1 MEIQD
6 IKQRLTL
13 AMVLQHYGLKP
24 DKHMRLNCPFH
35 EDKTPSLQVYYKTHT
50 AFCFSA
56 NCPSGGKSMDVIDFI
71 MYKEQ
76 ISKHD
81 AILKAAALINEKQGA
96 ARGTNDHSPLTI
108 HHAPLTNADRSA
120 FLQRMFTY
128 FKNAVYNSPPAK
140 EYLKQ
145 RCLDASVVEVGYNS
159 GQFHHGARKEESLIQ
174 NCVQYGLLSPWHY
187 SGQGGGQSYKPFAKH
202 CIVFALKNHKN
213 EVTGLYFRSTT
224 NDKDQRHFYLK
235 DREGLYPGYPDPET
249 TTLIIAE
256 SIIDTASLLQC
267 TDAIY
272 RVSDNTSLLALYG
285 TNGLTEEHK
294 RAIAALDKL
303 EEIIFFLNGDE
314 AGRNAVIKQAET
326 IRSIKTQVKIS
337 NAEPPEAEDINSL
350 LQGHEPELLAEMLK
364 NRIPVQPATNDF
376 FLSTEEPVKEQ
387 EPQLKE
393 KRESTQ
399 TQPPMPDTS
408 LSNSQ
413 IIKFSNQLNANN
425 PELLIYTT
433 KEVKITVLGGIRIS
447 GLDRLKVTLKAESR
461 SAGARI
467 IRHSLDLYHAKQ
479 TEQLAEMMAAQLETG
494 TSRATEIIRALTGDL
509 ENYRQ
514 HRLEAMKPKTAEE
527 YEMSEEERQQ
537 AMSYLRDPD
546 LMQNTRN
553 DIAAAG
559 IVGEENN
566 AMTGYIVNLSRKREK
581 PLHVMYL
588 GSSGS
593 GKTHLQEGLSLL
605 VPEEDRIEATGLS
618 DQSLYYEGLKLKGK
632 ILFIEDL
639 DGAENVIYIIRELQS
654 KGKIS
659 KRVAWRD
666 NKGNTKTVEVTAR
679 GPVVISSCTTREK
692 LYEDNANR
700 CILLYTDQSRE
711 QDERVMTYIK
721 AKSTGTINETQEEE
735 TRHRMRNIQRVLRSV
750 RVYNPFA
757 EHIALPPEVFK
768 PRRSLPLLLGF
779 IETVTFYHQ
788 YQRKVSVNEAGEQY
802 IESTYEDVACS
813 FELMKDVLFSKSD
826 ELTKAA
832 REFFERLKS
841 TVKQGE
847 SFYTKDIRRRF
858 RINANT
864 LKRYMRELQAYGH
877 LKAKSGSHYRGF
889 EYEISDYEEY
899 EQLRQRID
907 QRLEAILLQIRNM
920 SAALS
925 LPKGGSVDMSGSL
938 KENTHSNTL
947 ETVS

>member
-1 MEIQD
+1 
-6 IKQRLTL
+6 
-13 AMVLQHYGLKP
+13 
-24 DKHMRLNCPFH
+24 
-35 EDKTPSLQVYYKTHT
+35 
-50 AFCFSA
+50 
-56 NCPSGGKSMDVIDFI
+56 
-71 MYKEQ
+71 
-76 ISKHD
+76 
-81 AILKAAALINEKQGA
+81 
-96 ARGTNDHSPLTI
+96 
-108 HHAPLTNADRSA
+108 
-120 FLQRMFTY
+120 MFTY

-145 RCLDASVVEVGYNS
+145 RCLDPELLEVGYNS
-159 GQFHHGARKEESLIQ
+159 GQFHHGTRRDETLIQ
-174 NCVQYGLLSPWHY
+174 SCLQTGLLSE
-187 SGQGGGQSYKPFAKH
+187 SGRMGRTGEQSYTAFARN
-202 CIVFALKNHKN
+202 CIVFALRNKSGDI
-213 EVTGLYFRSTT
+213 TGLYFRSTT

-235 DREGLYPGYPDPET
+235 DREGLYPAYPDPET
-249 TTLIIAE
+249 KTLIIAE
-256 SIIDTASLLQC
+256 SIIDTASLLQSSPV
-267 TDAIY
+267 TAHH
-272 RVSDNTSLLALYG
+272 SLLSLYG

-303 EEIIFFLNGDE
+303 EEVILFLNGDE
-314 AGRNAVIKQAET
+314 AGRTAVIKQAEN
-326 IRSIKTQVKIS
+326 IRSIKPQVKIS
-337 NAEPPEAEDINSL
+337 NVEPPENEDVNSL
-350 LQGHEPELLAEMLK
+350 LQGHEPELFAEMIE
-364 NRIPVQPATNDF
+364 NRLPVRPSSNDF
-376 FLSTEEPVKEQ
+376 FLSTEEKETQ
-387 EPQLKE
+387 MKE
-393 KRESTQ
+393 KNVTPLTAHSSPVTAALN
-399 TQPPMPDTS
+399 TS
-408 LSNSQ
+408 
-413 IIKFSNQLNANN
+413 N

-494 TSRATEIIRALTGDL
+494 TSRATEIISQLTGDL

-527 YEMSEEERQQ
+527 YEMSEEEREQ

-546 LMQNTRN
+546 LMENTRN

-566 AMTGYIVNLSRKREK
+566 AMTGYVVNLSRKREK

-593 GKTHLQEGLSLL
+593 GKTHLQEGLSQL

-700 CILLYTDQSRE
+700 CILLYTDQSRD
-711 QDERVMTYIK
+711 QDERVMNYIK

-735 TRHRMRNIQRVLRSV
+735 IRHRMRNVQRVLRPV

-788 YQRKVSVNEAGEQY
+788 YQRKVSVNAAGEQY

-832 REFFERLKS
+832 RDFFERLKS

-907 QRLEAILLQIRNM
+907 RRLEAILLKI
-920 SAALS
+920 
-925 LPKGGSVDMSGSL
+925 KDIGGSVDTSGSPV
-938 KENTHSNTL
+938 ENTHSNVL

>member
-1 MEIQD
+1 
-6 IKQRLTL
+6 
-13 AMVLQHYGLKP
+13 
-24 DKHMRLNCPFH
+24 
-35 EDKTPSLQVYYKTHT
+35 
-50 AFCFSA
+50 
-56 NCPSGGKSMDVIDFI
+56 
-71 MYKEQ
+71 
-76 ISKHD
+76 
-81 AILKAAALINEKQGA
+81 
-96 ARGTNDHSPLTI
+96 
-108 HHAPLTNADRSA
+108 
-120 FLQRMFTY
+120 
-128 FKNAVYNSPPAK
+128 
-140 EYLKQ
+140 
-145 RCLDASVVEVGYNS
+145 
-159 GQFHHGARKEESLIQ
+159 
-174 NCVQYGLLSPWHY
+174 
-187 SGQGGGQSYKPFAKH
+187 
-202 CIVFALKNHKN
+202 
-213 EVTGLYFRSTT
+213 
-224 NDKDQRHFYLK
+224 
-235 DREGLYPGYPDPET
+235 
-249 TTLIIAE
+249 
-256 SIIDTASLLQC
+256 
-267 TDAIY
+267 
-272 RVSDNTSLLALYG
+272 
-285 TNGLTEEHK
+285 
-294 RAIAALDKL
+294 
-303 EEIIFFLNGDE
+303 
-314 AGRNAVIKQAET
+314 
-326 IRSIKTQVKIS
+326 
-337 NAEPPEAEDINSL
+337 
-350 LQGHEPELLAEMLK
+350 
-364 NRIPVQPATNDF
+364 
-376 FLSTEEPVKEQ
+376 
-387 EPQLKE
+387 
-393 KRESTQ
+393 
-399 TQPPMPDTS
+399 
-408 LSNSQ
+408 
-413 IIKFSNQLNANN
+413 
-425 PELLIYTT
+425 
-433 KEVKITVLGGIRIS
+433 
-447 GLDRLKVTLKAESR
+447 
-461 SAGARI
+461 
-467 IRHSLDLYHAKQ
+467 
-479 TEQLAEMMAAQLETG
+479 
-494 TSRATEIIRALTGDL
+494 
-509 ENYRQ
+509 
-514 HRLEAMKPKTAEE
+514 
-527 YEMSEEERQQ
+527 
-537 AMSYLRDPD
+537 
-546 LMQNTRN
+546 
-553 DIAAAG
+553 
-559 IVGEENN
+559 
-566 AMTGYIVNLSRKREK
+566 
-581 PLHVMYL
+581 
-588 GSSGS
+588 
-593 GKTHLQEGLSLL
+593 
-605 VPEEDRIEATGLS
+605 LS

-735 TRHRMRNIQRVLRSV
+735 TRHRMRNVQRVLRPV

>member
-1 MEIQD
+1 MEIPE

-56 NCPSGGKSMDVIDFI
+56 NCPSRGKSMDVIDFI
-71 MYKEQ
+71 MYREN

-81 AILKAAALINEKQGA
+81 AIIKAAELINGKQETE
-96 ARGTNDHSPLTI
+96 RGTNNHSPLTI
-108 HHAPLTNADRSA
+108 NHAPLTNADRSA

-145 RCLDASVVEVGYNS
+145 RCLNPELLEIGYNS
-159 GQFHHGARKEESLIQ
+159 GQFHHGTRKEESLIQ
-174 NCVQYGLLSPWHY
+174 NCVQYGLLSPWNY

-202 CIVFALKNHKN
+202 CIVFALKNFKG
-213 EVTGLYFRSTT
+213 EITGLYFRSTT
-224 NDKDQRHFYLK
+224 NDKDQRHFYMT
-235 DREGLYPGYPDPET
+235 DREGLYPAYPDPET

-256 SIIDTASLLQC
+256 SIIDTASLLQS
-267 TDAIY
+267 TDATSC
-272 RVSDNTSLLALYG
+272 VSGNTSLLALYG

-314 AGRNAVIKQAET
+314 AGRNAVIKQAEN
-326 IRSIKTQVKIS
+326 IQSIKPQVKIT
-337 NAEPPEAEDINSL
+337 NAEPPENEDVNSL
-350 LQGHEPELLAEMLK
+350 LQGHEPELFAEMLK
-364 NRIPVQPATNDF
+364 NRVTVRPATNDF
-376 FLSTEEPVKEQ
+376 FLSTEEKET
-387 EPQLKE
+387 QLKE
-393 KRESTQ
+393 KTIPENQRQSESEQ
-399 TQPPMPDTS
+399 SQPPMPDTS

-461 SAGARI
+461 TAGARI

-494 TSRATEIIRALTGDL
+494 TSRATEIISQLTGDL

-546 LMQNTRN
+546 LMENTRN

-559 IVGEENN
+559 IIGEENN
-566 AMTGYIVNLSRKREK
+566 AMTGYVVNLSRKREK

-654 KGKIS
+654 KGRIS

-666 NKGNTKTVEVTAR
+666 NKGNTKTVEVTAC

-700 CILLYTDQSRE
+700 CILLYTDQSRD

-721 AKSTGTINETQEEE
+721 AKSTGKINETQEEE
-735 TRHRMRNIQRVLRSV
+735 TRHRMRNVQRVLRPV

-757 EHIALPPEVFK
+757 EHIVLPPEVFK

-788 YQRKVSVNEAGEQY
+788 YQRKVSVNAAGEQY

-907 QRLEAILLQIRNM
+907 RRLEAILLKIKNM
-920 SAALS
+920 S
-925 LPKGGSVDMSGSL
+925 GSVDMSGSP
-938 KENTHSNTL
+938 KENTHSNVL

>member
-1 MEIQD
+1 MEIPE

-56 NCPSGGKSMDVIDFI
+56 NCPTGGKSMDVIDFI
-71 MYKEQ
+71 MYREN

-81 AILKAAALINEKQGA
+81 AIIKAAELINGKRDT
-96 ARGTNDHSPLTI
+96 ARGTNNLSPLIINQPPITNNHSPLTI
-108 HHAPLTNADRSA
+108 NQSTLTNADRSA
-120 FLQRMFTY
+120 FLHRMFTY

-145 RCLDASVVEVGYNS
+145 RCLDPELLEIGYNS
-159 GQFHHGARKEESLIQ
+159 GQFHHGTRKDETLIQ
-174 NCVQYGLLSPWHY
+174 SCLQTGLLSE
-187 SGQGGGQSYKPFAKH
+187 SGRMGRTGEQSYTAFARN
-202 CIVFALKNHKN
+202 CIVFALRNKRGDI
-213 EVTGLYFRSTT
+213 TGLYFRSTT
-224 NDKDQRHFYLK
+224 NDKDQRHFYMK

-256 SIIDTASLLQC
+256 SIIDTASLLQSSLV
-267 TDAIY
+267 TAQ
-272 RVSDNTSLLALYG
+272 SSPLTAHHSLLALYG

-303 EEIIFFLNGDE
+303 EEVIFFLNGDE
-314 AGRNAVIKQAET
+314 AGRNAVIKQAEN
-326 IRSIKTQVKIS
+326 IQSIKPQVKIS
-337 NAEPPEAEDINSL
+337 NVEPPENEDVNSL
-350 LQGHEPELLAEMLK
+350 LQGHEPELFAEMLK
-364 NRIPVQPATNDF
+364 NRVTVRPAVNDF
-376 FLSTEEPVKEQ
+376 FLSTEEKET
-387 EPQLKE
+387 QLKE
-393 KRESTQ
+393 KST
-399 TQPPMPDTS
+399 PS
-408 LSNSQ
+408 LTAQSSPVTAD
-413 IIKFSNQLNANN
+413 LNTNN

-433 KEVKITVLGGIRIS
+433 KEVKITILGGIRIS

-461 SAGARI
+461 TAGTRI

-494 TSRATEIIRALTGDL
+494 TSRATEIISQLTGDL

-527 YEMSEEERQQ
+527 YEMSEEEREQ

-546 LMQNTRN
+546 LMENTRN

-700 CILLYTDQSRE
+700 CILLYTDQSRD
-711 QDERVMTYIK
+711 QDERVMNYIK
-721 AKSTGTINETQEEE
+721 AKSTGKINETQEEE
-735 TRHRMRNIQRVLRSV
+735 TRHRMRNVQRVLRPV
-750 RVYNPFA
+750 RVYNPYA
-757 EHIALPPEVFK
+757 EHIVLPPEVFK

-788 YQRKVSVNEAGEQY
+788 YQRKVSVNAAGEQY

-907 QRLEAILLQIRNM
+907 HRLEAILQQIRNI
-920 SAALS
+920 
-925 LPKGGSVDMSGSL
+925 GGSVDKSGSP
-938 KENTHSNTL
+938 KENTHSNVL

>member
-1 MEIQD
+1 MEIPE

-71 MYKEQ
+71 MYREN

-81 AILKAAALINEKQGA
+81 AIIKAAELINGRQDTE
-96 ARGTNDHSPLTI
+96 RGTNNPSPITI
-108 HHAPLTNADRSA
+108 NQTPLTNADRSA

-145 RCLDASVVEVGYNS
+145 RCLDPELLEIGYNS
-159 GQFHHGARKEESLIQ
+159 GQFHHGTRKEESLIQ
-174 NCVQYGLLSPWHY
+174 NCVQYGLLSPWNY

-202 CIVFALKNHKN
+202 CIVFALKNYKG
-213 EVTGLYFRSTT
+213 EITGLYFRSTT

-235 DREGLYPGYPDPET
+235 DREGLYPAYPDPET
-249 TTLIIAE
+249 KTLIIAE

-267 TDAIY
+267 TD
-272 RVSDNTSLLALYG
+272 VSGNTSLLSLYG

-303 EEIIFFLNGDE
+303 EEVILFLNGDE
-314 AGRNAVIKQAET
+314 AGRNAVIKQAEN
-326 IRSIKTQVKIS
+326 IQSIKPQIKIS
-337 NAEPPEAEDINSL
+337 NVEPPEGEDVNSL
-350 LQGHEPELLAEMLK
+350 LQGHEPELFAEMFK
-364 NRIPVQPATNDF
+364 NRVTVRPAINEF
-376 FLSTEEPVKEQ
+376 FLSTEEKET
-387 EPQLKE
+387 QLKE
-393 KRESTQ
+393 KN
-399 TQPPMPDTS
+399 TS
-408 LSNSQ
+408 PLTAD
-413 IIKFSNQLNANN
+413 LNTNN

-461 SAGARI
+461 SVGARI

-479 TEQLAEMMAAQLETG
+479 TEQLVEMMAAQLETG
-494 TSRATEIIRALTGDL
+494 TSRATEIISQLTGDL

-527 YEMSEEERQQ
+527 YEMSEEEREQ

-546 LMQNTRN
+546 LMENTRN

-593 GKTHLQEGLSLL
+593 GKTHLQEGLSQL

-666 NKGNTKTVEVTAR
+666 NKGNTKTVEVTAC

-711 QDERVMTYIK
+711 QDERVMNYIK

-735 TRHRMRNIQRVLRSV
+735 TRHRMRNVQRVLRPV
-750 RVYNPFA
+750 RVYNPYA
-757 EHIALPPEVFK
+757 EHIVLPPEVFK

-788 YQRKVSVNEAGEQY
+788 YQRKVSVNAAGEQY

-907 QRLEAILLQIRNM
+907 RRLEAILQQIRNIC
-920 SAALS
+920 
-925 LPKGGSVDMSGSL
+925 GSVDMSGSPT
-938 KENTHSNTL
+938 ENTHSNVL